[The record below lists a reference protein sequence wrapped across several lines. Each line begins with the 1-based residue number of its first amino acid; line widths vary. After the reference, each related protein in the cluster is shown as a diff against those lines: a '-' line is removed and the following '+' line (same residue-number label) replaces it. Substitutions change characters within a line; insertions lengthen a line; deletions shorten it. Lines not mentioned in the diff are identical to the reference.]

1 MDVICLF
8 PFGTIITMFFW
19 VNFHQFQKFKE
30 TFEAFVISQCFAF
43 VQQYENISKLNE
55 LSLVL

>member
-1 MDVICLF
+1 MLL
-8 PFGTIITMFFW
+8 W
-19 VNFHQFQKFKE
+19 VKFCQLKKFKE

-55 LSLVL
+55 LFLML